1 MDLPEHKRLLPELL
15 RELCK
20 IEDFTWIRL
29 HYLYPDQI
37 TDELIDV
44 IAEEAE
50 DRQIPRY
57 PAPARF

>member
-1 MDLPEHKRLLPELL
+1 M

-20 IEDFTWIRL
+20 LDFTWIRL

-44 IAEEAE
+44 IAEEPKIVKYL
-50 DRQIPRY
+50 DI